1 MCSIPSTSLTERSIE
16 MAAAASSLS
25 SSSSSSITTPL
36 SGTHFD
42 EAGKSFHKL
51 SHQWT
56 LWAHL
61 PHDTNWSASSYKKI
75 YDFETAEA
83 AIAIFETLPPKLVMN
98 CMLFLMR
105 KGIVPMWEDAKNRN
119 GGCFSYKVA
128 NKEVN
133 QAWKQLSYV
142 TVGETISTNLTV
154 LPHVNGITISPK
166 KNFCIIKIWMAN
178 CNFQNAGVVRELEGI
193 TAHGCLFKKHTPEY

>member
-1 MCSIPSTSLTERSIE
+1 MCSFPSTTLTVHFRE
-16 MAAAASSLS
+16 MASSNANS
-25 SSSSSSITTPL
+25 SGSSGGGESEHLDAVKRSDP
-36 SGTHFD
+36 D
-42 EAGKSFHKL
+42 PAFHKL

-61 PHDTNWSASSYKKI
+61 PHDTNWAASSYKKI
-75 YDFETAEA
+75 YEFDSAEE

-105 KGIVPMWEDAKNRN
+105 KGIIPMWEDAKNRN

-142 TVGETISTNLTV
+142 TVGETISTNLNV

-178 CNFQNAGVVRELEGI
+178 CSFQNAGIIRELEGI

>member
-1 MCSIPSTSLTERSIE
+1 MTETIE
-16 MAAAASSLS
+16 
-25 SSSSSSITTPL
+25 TTPATATPAAI
-36 SGTHFD
+36 SNAAVST
-42 EAGKSFHKL
+42 FHKL
-51 SHQWT
+51 SDRWT

-61 PHDTNWSASSYKKI
+61 PHDTNWAASSYKKI
-75 YDFETAEA
+75 YEFDTAEE
-83 AIAIFETLPPKLVMN
+83 AIAIIEVLPPKLVMN

-105 KGIVPMWEDAKNRN
+105 TGIVPMWEDPQNRN

-133 QAWKQLSYV
+133 SAWKQLSYV
-142 TVGETISTNLTV
+142 TVGETISTNMNV
-154 LPHVNGITISPK
+154 VPIVNGITISPK

-178 CNFQNAGVVRELEGI
+178 CNFQNAGIIRELEGI

>member
-1 MCSIPSTSLTERSIE
+1 MTD
-16 MAAAASSLS
+16 
-25 SSSSSSITTPL
+25 TTKD
-36 SGTHFD
+36 TM
-42 EAGKSFHKL
+42 FHKL
-51 SHQWT
+51 SDTWT

-75 YDFETAEA
+75 YEFNTAEQ
-83 AIAIFETLPPKLVMN
+83 AIALIEMLPPKLVMN

-105 KGIVPMWEDAKNRN
+105 TGIVPMWEDAQNRN

-142 TVGETISTNLTV
+142 TVGETISTNLNV
-154 LPHVNGITISPK
+154 IPHVNGITISPK

>member
-16 MAAAASSLS
+16 MAAAASS

>member
-16 MAAAASSLS
+16 MAAATSSSL
-25 SSSSSSITTPL
+25 SSSSITTPL

-61 PHDTNWSASSYKKI
+61 PHDTNWAASSYKKI
-75 YDFETAEA
+75 YDFETAEE

-166 KNFCIIKIWMAN
+166 KNFCIVKIWMAN

>member
-1 MCSIPSTSLTERSIE
+1 MCSIPSTSLTGTFSE
-16 MAAAASSLS
+16 MS
-25 SSSSSSITTPL
+25 SSTTLQTSIVKPNANSASVSSDTDT
-36 SGTHFD
+36 
-42 EAGKSFHKL
+42 AFHKL

-61 PHDTNWSASSYKKI
+61 PHDTNWSASSYKRI
-75 YDFETAEA
+75 YDFNTAEE

-105 KGIVPMWEDAKNRN
+105 KGIVPMWEDTQNRN

-142 TVGETISTNLTV
+142 TVGETISSNLSV

-178 CNFQNAGVVRELEGI
+178 CNFQNAGIIRELEGI

>member
-1 MCSIPSTSLTERSIE
+1 M
-16 MAAAASSLS
+16 S
-25 SSSSSSITTPL
+25 SSSSSAVDSSRTN
-36 SGTHFD
+36 SD
-42 EAGKSFHKL
+42 SGKSIVPESNEPAFHKL
-51 SHQWT
+51 SNKWT

-75 YDFETAEA
+75 YEFESAEE

-105 KGIVPMWEDAKNRN
+105 KGIVPMWEDAQNRN

-142 TVGETISTNLTV
+142 TVGETISTNLSV

-178 CNFQNAGVVRELEGI
+178 CNFQNAGIIRELEGI